1 MGLVRRR
8 IIMSKK
14 PFFDHFKELNIR
26 IFASLTVVLISS
38 VIVYTNYSTIYNLL
52 VKPLLNAGYSNADL
66 VAFTIYEG
74 FQVKISNTFL
84 VALVLSLPLLIILI
98 GNFIKPAINN
108 LTNFSYV
115 MYIVSFLSLFYFGVF
130 SAYKTLPI
138 AIDFLLSFNE
148 SDFILRT
155 QNYFQIIFRIAMLFG
170 ISFQIPLVIYFLI
183 KKEFISISIFTE
195 NRKELFVIVLIF
207 SAVLTPTGDPLT
219 LFAFAIPV
227 YLLIEFVLFLN
238 RNK

>member
-1 MGLVRRR
+1 L
-8 IIMSKK
+8 SKK

-26 IFASLTVVLISS
+26 IFASLFVVVVFSL
-38 VIVYTNYSTIYNLL
+38 IVYTNYSTIYNLL
-52 VKPLLNAGYSNADL
+52 AKPLLNAGYSTTDL

-84 VALVLSLPLLIILI
+84 VSLILSLPILIILI

-115 MYIVSFLSLFYFGVF
+115 MYILSFLSLFYFGVF
-130 SAYKTLPI
+130 AAYQTLPL

-148 SDFILRT
+148 SEFILRT
-155 QNYFQIIFRIAMLFG
+155 QNYFQIIFRISMLFG

-183 KKEFISISIFTE
+183 KKRIINISIFTK
-195 NRKELFVIVLIF
+195 NRKELFVIILIF

>member
-1 MGLVRRR
+1 
-8 IIMSKK
+8 MSKK
-14 PFFDHFKELNIR
+14 PFFDHFRELNIR
-26 IFASLTVVLISS
+26 ILLSLAVVVIFS
-38 VIVYTNYSTIYNLL
+38 VIVYTNYSSIYNFL
-52 VKPLLNAGYSNADL
+52 VKPLLNAGYSNDDL

-84 VALVLSLPLLIILI
+84 VALILSLPVLIIVI
-98 GNFIKPAINN
+98 GNFVKPAINN

-115 MYIVSFLSLFYFGVF
+115 MYILSFLSLFYFGVF
-130 SAYKTLPI
+130 AAYQTLPI

-155 QNYFQIIFRIAMLFG
+155 QNYFQIIFRIALLFG

-183 KKEFISISIFTE
+183 KKGIIKIDLFTK
-195 NRKELFVIVLIF
+195 NRKELFVLVLIF

-219 LFAFAIPV
+219 LFAFTIPI

-238 RNK
+238 RSK

>member
-1 MGLVRRR
+1 MGLVGRR

-26 IFASLTVVLISS
+26 IFASLTIVLVFAI
-38 VIVYTNYSTIYNLL
+38 IVYANYSTIYNFL
-52 VKPLLNAGYSNADL
+52 VQPLLNAGYSNADL

-74 FQVKISNTFL
+74 FQVKISNTLL
-84 VALVLSLPLLIILI
+84 VALVLSLPVLIILI

-108 LTNFSYV
+108 LKNFAYV
-115 MYIVSFLSLFYFGVF
+115 MYITSFLSLFYFGLF
-130 SAYKTLPI
+130 AAYQTLPI

-155 QNYFQIIFRIAMLFG
+155 QNYFQIVFRIAMLFG
-170 ISFQIPLVIYFLI
+170 LSFQIPLVIYFLI
-183 KKEFISISIFTE
+183 KKGIISISIFTE
-195 NRKELFVIVLIF
+195 NRKELFLVVIIF

-238 RNK
+238 RDK

>member
-1 MGLVRRR
+1 MGLVGRRV
-8 IIMSKK
+8 IMSKK

-26 IFASLTVVLISS
+26 IFASLAFVLILS
-38 VIVYTNYSTIYNLL
+38 VIVYANYSIIYNFL

-84 VALVLSLPLLIILI
+84 VALVLSLPVLIILI
-98 GNFIKPAINN
+98 GNFIKPAINK

-115 MYIVSFLSLFYFGVF
+115 IYIVSFLSLFYFGVF
-130 SAYKTLPI
+130 AAYQTLPI

-155 QNYFQIIFRIAMLFG
+155 QNYFQIIFRIAILFG
-170 ISFQIPLVIYFLI
+170 ISFQIPLVLYFLI
-183 KKEFISISIFTE
+183 KKGIISSTVFTE

-219 LFAFAIPV
+219 LFAFTIPV

>member
-1 MGLVRRR
+1 L
-8 IIMSKK
+8 SKK

-26 IFASLTVVLISS
+26 IFASLFVVVVFSL
-38 VIVYTNYSTIYNLL
+38 IVYTNYSTIYNLL
-52 VKPLLNAGYSNADL
+52 VKPLLNAGYSTTDL

-84 VALVLSLPLLIILI
+84 VSLILSLPILIILI

-115 MYIVSFLSLFYFGVF
+115 MYILSFLSLFYFGVF
-130 SAYKTLPI
+130 AAYQTLPL
-138 AIDFLLSFNE
+138 AIDFFLSFNE
-148 SDFILRT
+148 SEFILRT
-155 QNYFQIIFRIAMLFG
+155 QNYFQIIFRISMLFG

-183 KKEFISISIFTE
+183 KKRIINISIFTK
-195 NRKELFVIVLIF
+195 NRKELFVIILIF

>member
-1 MGLVRRR
+1 M
-8 IIMSKK
+8 
-14 PFFDHFKELNIR
+14 
-26 IFASLTVVLISS
+26 
-38 VIVYTNYSTIYNLL
+38 
-52 VKPLLNAGYSNADL
+52 
-66 VAFTIYEG
+66 
-74 FQVKISNTFL
+74 
-84 VALVLSLPLLIILI
+84 VALVLSLPVLIILI

-108 LTNFSYV
+108 LTNFAYV
-115 MYIVSFLSLFYFGVF
+115 MYISSFLSLFYFGVF
-130 SAYKTLPI
+130 AAYQTLPI

-155 QNYFQIIFRIAMLFG
+155 QNYFQIIFRIAILFG

-183 KKEFISISIFTE
+183 KKRIISISIFTE
-195 NRKELFVIVLIF
+195 NRKEIFVIVLIF

-219 LFAFAIPV
+219 LFAFAIPI

>member
-1 MGLVRRR
+1 
-8 IIMSKK
+8 MSKK

-26 IFASLTVVLISS
+26 IFASLSVVVVFSL
-38 VIVYTNYSTIYNLL
+38 IVYTNYSTIYNLL
-52 VKPLLNAGYSNADL
+52 VKPLLNAGYSNTDL

-84 VALVLSLPLLIILI
+84 VSLILSLPILIILI

-115 MYIVSFLSLFYFGVF
+115 MYILSFLSLFYFGVF
-130 SAYKTLPI
+130 AAYQTLPL
-138 AIDFLLSFNE
+138 AIDFFLSFNE
-148 SDFILRT
+148 SEFILRT
-155 QNYFQIIFRIAMLFG
+155 QNYFQIIFRISMLFG

-183 KKEFISISIFTE
+183 KKRIINISIFTK
-195 NRKELFVIVLIF
+195 NRKELFVIILIF

>member
-1 MGLVRRR
+1 
-8 IIMSKK
+8 MSKK
-14 PFFDHFKELNIR
+14 RFFDHFKELNIR
-26 IFASLTVVLISS
+26 IFASLFVVVVFSL
-38 VIVYTNYSTIYNLL
+38 IVYTNYSTIYNLL
-52 VKPLLNAGYSNADL
+52 VKPLLNAGYSTTDL

-84 VALVLSLPLLIILI
+84 VSLILSLPILIILI

-108 LTNFSYV
+108 LTNLSYV
-115 MYIVSFLSLFYFGVF
+115 MYILSFLSLFYFGVF
-130 SAYKTLPI
+130 AAYQTLPL
-138 AIDFLLSFNE
+138 AIDFFLSFNE
-148 SDFILRT
+148 SEFILRT
-155 QNYFQIIFRIAMLFG
+155 QNYFQIIFRISMLFG

-183 KKEFISISIFTE
+183 KKRIINISIFTK
-195 NRKELFVIVLIF
+195 NRKELFVIILIF

>member
-1 MGLVRRR
+1 
-8 IIMSKK
+8 MSKK

-26 IFASLTVVLISS
+26 IFASLFVVVVFSL
-38 VIVYTNYSTIYNLL
+38 IVYTNYSTIYNLL
-52 VKPLLNAGYSNADL
+52 VKPLLNAGYSTTDL

-84 VALVLSLPLLIILI
+84 VSLILSLPILIILI

-115 MYIVSFLSLFYFGVF
+115 MYILSFLSLFYFGVF
-130 SAYKTLPI
+130 AAYQTLPL

-148 SDFILRT
+148 SEFILRT
-155 QNYFQIIFRIAMLFG
+155 QNYFQIIFRISMLFG

-183 KKEFISISIFTE
+183 KKRIINISIFTK
-195 NRKELFVIVLIF
+195 NRKELFVIILIF